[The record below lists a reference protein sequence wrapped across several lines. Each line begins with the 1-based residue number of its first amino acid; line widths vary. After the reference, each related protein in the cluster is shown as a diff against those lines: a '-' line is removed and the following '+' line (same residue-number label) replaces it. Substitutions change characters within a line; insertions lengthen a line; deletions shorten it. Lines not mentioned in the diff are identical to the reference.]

1 MRQQK
6 GLKKFK
12 ELLIYIVKNFN
23 DDETLTETKLW
34 KLLYFCDSDFFEKH
48 RKTITGIDYYKN
60 NYGAT
65 PDKKII
71 DKVIPQ
77 IKNYVKVEKIKK
89 SGGKTMRIYK
99 PQNDY
104 NYQVLSAN
112 EIEEARSTCRKYYRL
127 SVQDI
132 SVLAHKDPPYLGAK
146 MRERVDFNF
155 VDYREDKDIEEI
167 EGEDRFLYQGKI
179 SDEAAKRLLAYVGR
193 NS

>member
-6 GLKKFK
+6 SLEKFK

-23 DDETLTETKLW
+23 DNETLTETKLW
-34 KLLYFCDSDFFEKH
+34 KLLYFCDADFFEKH

-71 DKVIPQ
+71 DKAIPK
-77 IKNYVKVEKIKK
+77 IKDYVKVEKIKK
-89 SGGKTMRIYK
+89 PDGRTIKLYK
-99 PQNDY
+99 PQADY
-104 NYQVLSAN
+104 KYQALSAN
-112 EIEEARSTCRKYYRL
+112 EIEEARSTCEKYYRL

-146 MRERVDFNF
+146 IRERVDFNF
-155 VDYREDKDIEEI
+155 VDYREDKDTEEI
-167 EGEDRFLYQGKI
+167 GGEDKSFYQGKI
-179 SDEAAKRLLAYVGR
+179 SGEAAEKLLAYVR
-193 NS
+193 RSS

>member
-6 GLKKFK
+6 SLDKFK

-23 DDETLTETKLW
+23 DNETLTETKLW
-34 KLLYFCDSDFFEKH
+34 KLLYFCDADFFEKH
-48 RKTITGIDYYKN
+48 RETITGIDYYKN

-71 DKVIPQ
+71 DKATLQ
-77 IKNYVKVEKIKK
+77 IKDYVKIKK
-89 SGGKTMRIYK
+89 IKKPDGKTIKVYK

-104 NYQVLSAN
+104 KYQVLSAN
-112 EIEEARSTCRKYYRL
+112 EIEEARSTCEKYYRL
-127 SVQDI
+127 SVRDI

-146 MRERVDFNF
+146 MKERIDFNF
-155 VDYREDKDIEEI
+155 VDYREDKDVEKIV
-167 EGEDRFLYQGKI
+167 GEDRSFYQGKI
-179 SDEAAKRLLAYVGR
+179 SDEAAERLLAYVGR